1 MNLHLP
7 LSAPPRA
14 FANAVAPHPKFADI
28 LRSAAGPLAL
38 FSAVL
43 AFLLFLS
50 WLLVLPR
57 FTQVTVRG
65 KLLSPAALAVHVRS
79 VREEL
84 AAAQSKRDA
93 LILPLDQTSYAAFM
107 QEKIDAVS
115 PGQVRAAILGI
126 AQSLVPE
133 QRQAVLLTSFVFT
146 PQEKTLQL
154 SGDVRHVG
162 LRSMTVLA
170 QFVDAVSALPSVA
183 GVQRPVFTREQDAEI
198 GFHSPF
204 TFRVTLQ

>member
-1 MNLHLP
+1 MHFQA
-7 LSAPPRA
+7 S
-14 FANAVAPHPKFADI
+14 FSVPHPKFSDI
-28 LRSAAGPLAL
+28 LRRSAGPFAL
-38 FSAVL
+38 FCAVL

-50 WLLVLPR
+50 WFLVLPR

-65 KLLSPAALAVHVRS
+65 ELLSSAALAVHVRS
-79 VREEL
+79 VREDL

-93 LILPLDQTSYAAFM
+93 LILPLDQTPYAALM
-107 QEKIDAVS
+107 QEKIDAVA
-115 PGQVRAAILGI
+115 PGQVRAAVLGI

-133 QRQAVLLTSFVFT
+133 QRQAVMLTSFVFM

-170 QFVDAVSALPSVA
+170 QFVDAVSALPAVA
-183 GVQRPVFTREQDAEI
+183 GVQHPVFTREQDAET